1 MAEKYYLLYD
11 KTVGKE
17 EEGKYY
23 IFEEGIWKEDEENS
37 IVDALMGLDKR
48 KLEDTIIN
56 YKGFYDGPIAE
67 ISKTEAEFY
76 KEMRWDWATD
86 CILYSDTIKITS
98 EICFSYMINFDA
110 EIAGLAI
117 DKKDAEYRY
126 EVPFLP
132 WKDFLKQKNWGQDV
146 DSQGVFLKEYFE
158 KNPFDD
164 FAEYMYANDV
174 NVLQAFHRFPSFL
187 EEEEEEKEL
196 ADEERKK
203 LDELGDYLDRML

>member
-1 MAEKYYLLYD
+1 
-11 KTVGKE
+11 
-17 EEGKYY
+17 
-23 IFEEGIWKEDEENS
+23 
-37 IVDALMGLDKR
+37 
-48 KLEDTIIN
+48 
-56 YKGFYDGPIAE
+56 
-67 ISKTEAEFY
+67 
-76 KEMRWDWATD
+76 MRWDWATD

-132 WKDFLKQKNWGQDV
+132 WKAFLKQKNGGQDV

-187 EEEEEEKEL
+187 EEEEKEL

-203 LDELGDYLDRML
+203 LDELGDYLDRRL

>member
-23 IFEEGIWKEDEENS
+23 IFEKGIWKEDEENS

-48 KLEDTIIN
+48 KLKDTIIN

-86 CILYSDTIKITS
+86 CIL
-98 EICFSYMINFDA
+98 
-110 EIAGLAI
+110 
-117 DKKDAEYRY
+117 
-126 EVPFLP
+126 
-132 WKDFLKQKNWGQDV
+132 
-146 DSQGVFLKEYFE
+146 
-158 KNPFDD
+158 
-164 FAEYMYANDV
+164 
-174 NVLQAFHRFPSFL
+174 
-187 EEEEEEKEL
+187 
-196 ADEERKK
+196 
-203 LDELGDYLDRML
+203 